1 MNTLFDSVEVL
12 DTKKEIQ
19 KENVSYEHAGYQI
32 RVHFNGE
39 KTLIQCIQNLTE
51 RKNCRLIFLS
61 SCCKIKTIKDNDYAR
76 PMKRGIECIRQEFI
90 AEFPLKSKIKRVNT
104 AIVFTLRFR
113 WQEIILQRIKILQRK
128 SLCRRWG
135 FWK

>member
-12 DTKKEIQ
+12 DTKKKKKSK

-32 RVHFNGE
+32 RECILMGK

-61 SCCKIKTIKDNDYAR
+61 SCCKNKDN
-76 PMKRGIECIRQEFI
+76 
-90 AEFPLKSKIKRVNT
+90 
-104 AIVFTLRFR
+104 
-113 WQEIILQRIKILQRK
+113 
-128 SLCRRWG
+128 
-135 FWK
+135 

>member
-51 RKNCRLIFLS
+51 RKIARQGVSPAPVGTPPS
-61 SCCKIKTIKDNDYAR
+61 SSA
-76 PMKRGIECIRQEFI
+76 
-90 AEFPLKSKIKRVNT
+90 
-104 AIVFTLRFR
+104 
-113 WQEIILQRIKILQRK
+113 
-128 SLCRRWG
+128 
-135 FWK
+135 

>member
-19 KENVSYEHAGYQI
+19 KENVSYEQI

-51 RKNCRLIFLS
+51 RK
-61 SCCKIKTIKDNDYAR
+61 
-76 PMKRGIECIRQEFI
+76 I
-90 AEFPLKSKIKRVNT
+90 A
-104 AIVFTLRFR
+104 
-113 WQEIILQRIKILQRK
+113 
-128 SLCRRWG
+128 G
-135 FWK
+135 

>member
-51 RKNCRLIFLS
+51 R
-61 SCCKIKTIKDNDYAR
+61 
-76 PMKRGIECIRQEFI
+76 IRQEFI

-128 SLCRRWG
+128 K
-135 FWK
+135 FM

>member
-12 DTKKEIQ
+12 DTKRNP

-51 RKNCRLIFLS
+51 RK
-61 SCCKIKTIKDNDYAR
+61 
-76 PMKRGIECIRQEFI
+76 I
-90 AEFPLKSKIKRVNT
+90 A
-104 AIVFTLRFR
+104 
-113 WQEIILQRIKILQRK
+113 
-128 SLCRRWG
+128 G
-135 FWK
+135 

>member
-19 KENVSYEHAGYQI
+19 KENVSYEHQI

-51 RKNCRLIFLS
+51 RK
-61 SCCKIKTIKDNDYAR
+61 
-76 PMKRGIECIRQEFI
+76 I
-90 AEFPLKSKIKRVNT
+90 A
-104 AIVFTLRFR
+104 
-113 WQEIILQRIKILQRK
+113 
-128 SLCRRWG
+128 G
-135 FWK
+135 

>member
-39 KTLIQCIQNLTE
+39 KTLIQCIQNLTAVSYTHLTLPT
-51 RKNCRLIFLS
+51 NS
-61 SCCKIKTIKDNDYAR
+61 
-76 PMKRGIECIRQEFI
+76 
-90 AEFPLKSKIKRVNT
+90 RV
-104 AIVFTLRFR
+104 
-113 WQEIILQRIKILQRK
+113 
-128 SLCRRWG
+128 
-135 FWK
+135 

>member
-39 KTLIQCIQNLTE
+39 KTLIQYTLM
-51 RKNCRLIFLS
+51 
-61 SCCKIKTIKDNDYAR
+61 A
-76 PMKRGIECIRQEFI
+76 
-90 AEFPLKSKIKRVNT
+90 IKRYHN
-104 AIVFTLRFR
+104 VFRI
-113 WQEIILQRIKILQRK
+113 WQNEKLQVDFL
-128 SLCRRWG
+128 
-135 FWK
+135 